1 MAVGVFLRAH
11 MTIVRQVAFV
21 KVLAHIFIFLD
32 VFGSQIPVPLRVDGL
47 EIRMHRGCALHIV
60 FAGIRA
66 VGSRAC
72 KEQCA
77 AGQRGEVG

>member
-1 MAVGVFLRAH
+1 
-11 MTIVRQVAFV
+11 
-21 KVLAHIFIFLD
+21 
-32 VFGSQIPVPLRVDGL
+32 
-47 EIRMHRGCALHIV
+47 MHRGCALHIV